1 MNLEKIF
8 GSVLFLGLVLLIIPI
23 IFFLSRKFV
32 KSNIQIHHPE
42 EAKKHFR
49 GIFLR
54 ILFLV
59 LILLAYFF
67 IRYLNIATDFEF
79 YLDTFTFIISLFLII
94 NFVVYIIKLLIHYN
108 SDAQG
113 NQNKYPKLLFK
124 FVESLG
130 FVIFILFVL
139 WYFRIDLTP
148 FLATLGIG
156 GLIAGFALQ
165 PALSNFFAGFNIL
178 SDKPIQIGDFV
189 ELPDINLSG
198 IIEDVGWRSTRIR
211 TLPNQIIV
219 IPNSKLI
226 DSIIVNDSKPDPE
239 VAVLVQMG
247 VAYNADLYY
256 VEKVVLEVASQVMK
270 SIPEGVPTFEPLVR
284 FHTFGDSNINFTVV
298 LRARQ
303 YIDRFVLIHEFI
315 KAVKKRFDE
324 EGIEISIPARK
335 LFIADD
341 QKLTI
346 KK

>member
-1 MNLEKIF
+1 F
-8 GSVLFLGLVLLIIPI
+8 
-23 IFFLSRKFV
+23 
-32 KSNIQIHHPE
+32 
-42 EAKKHFR
+42 
-49 GIFLR
+49 
-54 ILFLV
+54 
-59 LILLAYFF
+59 
-67 IRYLNIATDFEF
+67 
-79 YLDTFTFIISLFLII
+79 
-94 NFVVYIIKLLIHYN
+94 IHYN
-108 SDAQG
+108 TALQG
-113 NQNKYPKLLFK
+113 NPNKYPELLFK
-124 FVESLG
+124 FIEVAGL
-130 FVIFILFVL
+130 VIFLLFVL

-148 FLATLGIG
+148 FLATIGVG

-165 PALSNFFAGFNIL
+165 PTLVNFFAGFNLL

-189 ELPDINLSG
+189 ELPDINLMG
-198 IIEDVGWRSTRIR
+198 IIEDIGWRSTRIR

-270 SIPEGVPTFEPLVR
+270 SIPEGVDTFEPLVR
-284 FHTFGDSNINFTVV
+284 FHTFGGESNINFTVV

-303 YIDRFVLIHEFI
+303 YTDRFVLMHEFI
-315 KAVKKRFDE
+315 KAIKKRFDE

-335 LFIADD
+335 LYIAEN
-341 QKLTI
+341 QHLSI

>member
-1 MNLEKIF
+1 MNLEKVFASI
-8 GSVLFLGLVLLIIPI
+8 LFIGLVFLLIPI
-23 IFFLSRKFV
+23 VFYISHRFFR
-32 KSNIQIHHPE
+32 SNIQIPHPE

-49 GIFLR
+49 GVFLR
-54 ILFLV
+54 VLFLV
-59 LILLAYFF
+59 LTLLTYFF
-67 IRYLNIATDFEF
+67 VKYINILPDYSF
-79 YLDTFTFIISLFLII
+79 YVDAFTFIVSAFLITNLI
-94 NFVVYIIKLLIHYN
+94 VYIIKLFIHYN
-108 SDAQG
+108 TALQG
-113 NQNKYPKLLFK
+113 NPNKYPELLFK
-124 FVESLG
+124 FIEVAGL
-130 FVIFILFVL
+130 VIFLLFVL

-148 FLATLGIG
+148 FLATIGVG

-165 PALSNFFAGFNIL
+165 PTLVNFFAGFNLL

-189 ELPDINLSG
+189 ELPDINLMG
-198 IIEDVGWRSTRIR
+198 IIEDIGWRSTRIR

-270 SIPEGVPTFEPLVR
+270 SIPEGVDTFEPLVR
-284 FHTFGDSNINFTVV
+284 FHTFGESNINFTVV

-303 YIDRFVLIHEFI
+303 YTDRFVLMHEFI
-315 KAVKKRFDE
+315 KAIKKRFDE

-335 LFIADD
+335 LYIAEN
-341 QKLTI
+341 QHLSI